1 VQTLTFTCPQTGRVI
16 DTGVNTDP
24 LTLAS
29 VQKVTMSLKCL
40 YCGMQHQFP
49 IERGLLSQP
58 LYWPSRR
65 LAKSV
70 CVPEKRRRR
79 HASFASQLHIPLSS
93 MSRTAG
99 FLPVVTWGYALMASP
114 FSFIQR

>member
-1 VQTLTFTCPQTGRVI
+1 MQTLTFTCPQTGRVI

-29 VQKVTMSLKCL
+29 VQKVTMRLKCS

-65 LAKSV
+65 MRQYGRKWDASV
-70 CVPEKRRRR
+70 VP
-79 HASFASQLHIPLSS
+79 
-93 MSRTAG
+93 
-99 FLPVVTWGYALMASP
+99 
-114 FSFIQR
+114 